1 MELIAVALGVVALG
15 AGGAAVWLWRERARL
30 AAEADRLREEA
41 RAAATA
47 REVAERQ
54 AAQAEGREA
63 EHTREL
69 EALRADIGRVRVE
82 LAQAVER
89 READQRLFEE
99 REASLRRER
108 EALERRITDLNKQA
122 GDVFERLAAEALDKS
137 QQRMLERAR
146 AMWEAQKKEGEAELD
161 KRKTAVEALVKPI
174 GDTLKE
180 TSDRLTRLDEQ
191 VKQAGEASATLR
203 DEASKLVRALSRPEV
218 RGRYGEIQLRRVAEL
233 AGMTAYCDFMEQAS
247 ATDEEGR
254 RLRPDMV
261 VLLPNERKIAVDA
274 KTPTDAYM
282 RAIEAQTPGE
292 AEEHLERF
300 AGHVEDQVRALSAK
314 RYWAQF
320 DGSPDFVVMFVPGDQ
335 FVDAALARRPDLLE
349 RAAQANVI
357 LASPST
363 LIGLLRAVAVG
374 WREHRLAEE
383 AQRLLELGRELHQ
396 RAATAFEHV
405 DALGAAIRRSVE
417 KYNDFVGSVDRML
430 MPHLKKFEEAGL
442 KGRKELSALPEVTI
456 APRGSS
462 VVEEGAARAETE

>member
-1 MELIAVALGVVALG
+1 MELISVALGVVALG
-15 AGGAAVWLWRERARL
+15 AGAAAVWLWRERGRL
-30 AAEADRLREEA
+30 AAKADRHRDEA
-41 RAAATA
+41 RAAVTA

-63 EHTREL
+63 KYTREL
-69 EALRADIGRVRVE
+69 EDLRTDIGRVRVE

-108 EALERRITDLNKQA
+108 AALEARIGELNEQA
-122 GDVFERLAAEALDKS
+122 SDVFKRLAAEALSHS
-137 QQRMLERAR
+137 QKQLLERAG
-146 AMWEAQKKEGEAELD
+146 AMWEAQQKEGEAELD
-161 KRKTAVEALVKPI
+161 KRKTAVEELVKPI
-174 GDTLKE
+174 GETLRE
-180 TSDRLTRLDEQ
+180 TRERLTRLDEQ
-191 VKQAGEASATLR
+191 VRQAGEASGALR
-203 DEASKLVRALSRPEV
+203 EEASKLVRALSRPEV

-233 AGMTAYCDFMEQAS
+233 AGMTAYCDFAEQAS
-247 ATDEEGR
+247 STDEEGR

-300 AGHVEDQVRALSAK
+300 AGHVEDQVRALSGK
-314 RYWAQF
+314 RYWAQY

-405 DALGAAIRRSVE
+405 DALGAAIRRSAE

-430 MPHLKKFEEAGL
+430 LPHLKKFEDAGV
-442 KGRKELSALPEVTI
+442 KGKKELPALPEVDVVV
-456 APRGSS
+456 RGMAGDA
-462 VVEEGAARAETE
+462 VVGE

>member
-1 MELIAVALGVVALG
+1 MELLAVALGVVALG
-15 AGGAAVWLWRERARL
+15 TGVTAVWLWRERARL
-30 AAEADRLREEA
+30 VAEAERLREET
-41 RAAATA
+41 RAAGTA
-47 REVAERQ
+47 REVAELRV
-54 AAQAEGREA
+54 AQAEGREG
-63 EHTREL
+63 EYSREL
-69 EALRADIGRVRVE
+69 ESLRAEIGQVRVE

-89 READQRLFEE
+89 RDADKKVFEE
-99 REASLRRER
+99 KEASLRRER
-108 EALERRITDLNKQA
+108 GALEARITELNEQASNTFKQ
-122 GDVFERLAAEALDKS
+122 LAAEALDES
-137 QQRMLERAR
+137 QKRMLERAK
-146 AMWEAQKKEGEAELD
+146 AMWEAQKQEGVAELD

-174 GDTLKE
+174 GETLRE
-180 TSDRLTRLDEQ
+180 TRDRLTRLDEQ
-191 VKQAGEASATLR
+191 VKQAGEASSTLR
-203 DEASKLVRALSRPEV
+203 EEASKLVRALSRPEV

-282 RAIEAQTPGE
+282 RAIEAATPEEQE
-292 AEEHLERF
+292 ACLERF
-300 AGHVEDQVRALSAK
+300 AGHVEEQVRALSGK

-320 DGSPDFVVMFVPGDQ
+320 DGSPEFVVMFVPGDQ
-335 FVDAALARRPDLLE
+335 FVDAALVRRPDLLE

-405 DALGAAIRRSVE
+405 EGLGAAIRRSAE
-417 KYNDFVGSVDRML
+417 KYNEFVGSVDRHL
-430 MPHLKKFEEAGL
+430 LTHLKKFEDAGVRG
-442 KGRKELSALPEVTI
+442 KKEIPVLPAVDV
-456 APRGSS
+456 AVRGLAGGS
-462 VVEEGAARAETE
+462 VAGE

>member
-15 AGGAAVWLWRERARL
+15 VSGAAVWLWRERTRL
-30 AAEADRLREEA
+30 SAEAERLREEA
-41 RAAATA
+41 RAAGTA

-63 EHTREL
+63 EYTREL
-69 EALRADIGRVRVE
+69 ESLRADVGRVRVE
-82 LAQAVER
+82 LAKEVER
-89 READQRLFEE
+89 REAEKRLFEE

-108 EALERRITDLNKQA
+108 EALERRITDLNTQA

-137 QQRMLERAR
+137 QQRMLDRAR

-180 TSDRLTRLDEQ
+180 TSERLTRLDAQ
-191 VKQAGEASATLR
+191 VKQAGEASASLR

-233 AGMTAYCDFMEQAS
+233 AGMTAYCDFKEQAS

-274 KTPTDAYM
+274 KTPTDAYL
-282 RAIEAQTPGE
+282 RAVEAATPEE

-300 AGHVEDQVRALSAK
+300 AGHVEEQVRLLSAK

-320 DGSPDFVVMFVPGDQ
+320 DGSPEFVVMFVPGDQ
-335 FVDAALARRPDLLE
+335 FVDAALARRPELLE

-405 DALGAAIRRSVE
+405 DALGAAIWKSAE
-417 KYNDFVGSVDRML
+417 KYNQFVGSVNRNL
-430 MPHLKKFEEAGL
+430 LTQLKKFEDAGV
-442 KGRKELSALPEVTI
+442 KGSKDMPALPGVTI
-456 APRGSS
+456 PPCGSIAIIDG
-462 VVEEGAARAETE
+462 GASRAID

>member
-1 MELIAVALGVVALG
+1 MELIAAVVALG
-15 AGGAAVWLWRERARL
+15 AGGAAVWLWRERGRL
-30 AAEADRLREEA
+30 AAEAARLREEA
-41 RAAATA
+41 RAAGAA

-54 AAQAEGREA
+54 AAQAAGRE
-63 EHTREL
+63 EEFVRLIESLQREIS
-69 EALRADIGRVRVE
+69 ETKVALARTE
-82 LAQAVER
+82 ER
-89 READQRLFEE
+89 LTE
-99 REASLRRER
+99 REASLGRER
-108 EALERRITDLNKQA
+108 DALEKKIADLNKQA
-122 GDVFERLAAEALDKS
+122 SDVFERLATEALDKS

-146 AMWEAQKKEGEAELD
+146 GMWEAQKKEGEAELD
-161 KRKTAVEALVKPI
+161 KRKTAVEELVKPI
-174 GDTLKE
+174 GETLRE
-180 TSDRLTRLDEQ
+180 TRERLTRLDEQ
-191 VKQAGEASATLR
+191 VRQAGEASGALR
-203 DEASKLVRALSRPEV
+203 EEASKLVRALSRPEV

-233 AGMTAYCDFMEQAS
+233 AGMTAYCDFAEQAS
-247 ATDEEGR
+247 ATDEDGR

-282 RAIEAQTPGE
+282 RAVEASTPEE
-292 AEEHLERF
+292 AEACLERF
-300 AGHVEDQVRALSAK
+300 AGHVEEQVRALSGK

-320 DGSPDFVVMFVPGDQ
+320 DGSPEFVVMFVPGDQ
-335 FVDAALARRPDLLE
+335 FVDAALARRPELLE

-405 DALGAAIRRSVE
+405 DALGAAIRRSAE

-430 MPHLKKFEEAGL
+430 LPHLKKFEDAGV
-442 KGRKELSALPEVTI
+442 KGKKELPALPEVDVRV
-456 APRGSS
+456 RGMAGES
-462 VVEEGAARAETE
+462 VVGE